1 MPQHDEVSLEQLEFP
16 KILQKLK
23 GYLNTPYGPRQLEN
37 LSLSRDRREVG
48 RQLQEVREMMA
59 LLNSGETVPLNDFP
73 DIYRQLEKCKPEN
86 SFLEGLELVGVGRCL
101 QDMLELS
108 RFFHRRR
115 EEAPTLQ
122 NYARGIHQHTEVV
135 RHIFQKLD
143 RRGDVLDN
151 ATPELRRIR
160 SEIHSLEAG
169 QKRLL
174 QKLLKRFSEYSQDD
188 IITLRDG
195 RMVLG
200 IQQQYVNKINGVV
213 YGTST
218 SGATVFMEPMEAV
231 SVSNEIQSLKVKER
245 TEVIRILQS
254 LTTELRAIRLD
265 VEYGLEN
272 VACLDLI
279 LAKARLGVAL
289 QATVPQIIDE
299 TAFSFKRARHPLLI
313 LSIGHQNVVPLN
325 LELGNKFST
334 LIITGPNAGG
344 KTVALKTIGLLL
356 LMVQA
361 GLPIPADADSRI
373 PLLPQILVDIG
384 DRQSIE
390 QDLSTFSAHI
400 LRLREILDRS
410 DSRTLV
416 LVDEI
421 GTGTDPREGAALAI
435 AILKVLL
442 KKKAL
447 TVATT
452 HHGELKAFA
461 HSTPGIENASMEF
474 DLKSLQPSYRIRIG
488 VPGSSYAFE
497 IAERYGLDQELL
509 KEARRL
515 VGQEKGTLED
525 LILNLENRIQT
536 LERQERE
543 LSLKLSRAE
552 GLQNLYERQV
562 KQLEKEKKKRIQVAA
577 KEAER
582 IIHEARATVEN
593 TVKSIREQQ
602 ASRESIVKAHQA
614 LKQAKDRLEMLE
626 PQEEPAPQEAV
637 RLKPGDPVRI
647 RELGEEGVL
656 LSLPDAR
663 GKARVQIGNV
673 KMTLEI
679 SGLQK
684 VSGKTA
690 EKMPVHRIS
699 GSKIDDIVA
708 PAILPELDL
717 RGKDAVD
724 ALSETDKYL
733 HEAIAAGYREV
744 RIIHGKGTGVLRR
757 KINEFLSRDSR
768 VEEKRLG
775 RWGEGDTGVTIVKLK
790 VGQ

>member
-1 MPQHDEVSLEQLEFP
+1 MPQHDEISLEQLEFP

-23 GYLNTPYGPRQLEN
+23 GFLNSPYGLLQWEK
-37 LSLSRDRREVG
+37 LSLSCDRDEVTRQLREV
-48 RQLQEVREMMA
+48 QEMMA
-59 LLNSGETVPLNDFP
+59 LLAAEETVPLSDFP
-73 DIYRQLEKCKPEN
+73 DIRSQLEKCKPEN
-86 SFLEGLELVGVGRCL
+86 SFLEGMELVEVGRCL

-108 RFFHRRR
+108 RFFHFHRQ
-115 EEAPTLQ
+115 ESPTLYK
-122 NYARGIHQHTEVV
+122 YAQGIHQHGDVA
-135 RHIFQKLD
+135 RHISQKID
-143 RRGDVLDN
+143 RRGELLDT
-151 ATPELRRIR
+151 ASPELRRIR
-160 SEIHSLEAG
+160 SEIRGLEGG

-200 IQQQYVNKINGVV
+200 IQQQYVNKVNGVV

-231 SVSNEIQSLKVKER
+231 SLSNEIQSLKVKER

-254 LTTELRAIRLD
+254 LTAELRAIRLD

-279 LAKARLGVAL
+279 LAKARLGAAL
-289 QATVPQIIDE
+289 QAAVPQLVEEPAILL
-299 TAFSFKRARHPLLI
+299 KRARHPLLI
-313 LSIGHQNVVPLN
+313 LSLGHQNVVPLN
-325 LELGNKFST
+325 LELGKEFST

-344 KTVALKTIGLLL
+344 KTVALKAIGLLL

-361 GLPIPADADSRI
+361 GLPVPADADSQI
-373 PLLPQILVDIG
+373 PLLPQIMVDIG

-400 LRLREILDRS
+400 LRLRKILEIANDK
-410 DSRTLV
+410 TLV

-435 AILKVLL
+435 SILKVLL
-442 KKKAL
+442 KKKTL
-447 TVATT
+447 MVATT

-461 HSTPGIENASMEF
+461 HSTGGIENASMEF
-474 DLKSLQPSYRIRIG
+474 DLKSLQPSYRLRIG

-497 IAERYGLDQELL
+497 IAERYGLDENLL
-509 KEARRL
+509 AEARRL
-515 VGQEKGTLED
+515 VGEEKGALED

-536 LERQERE
+536 VERRERE

-562 KQLEKEKKKRIQVAA
+562 KQLEREKKKRVQEAA
-577 KEAER
+577 KEAEQ
-582 IIHEARATVEN
+582 IIREARATVEN
-593 TVKSIREQQ
+593 AVKNIRERQ
-602 ASRESIVKAHQA
+602 ASRESIVQAHQA
-614 LKQAKDRLEMLE
+614 LKQVKKRLAKLE
-626 PQEEPAPQEAV
+626 PGEKSAAPETV
-637 RLKPGDPVRI
+637 RLKAGDRVWV
-647 RELGEEGVL
+647 RELREEGVL
-656 LSLPDAR
+656 LALPDAR
-663 GKARVQIGNV
+663 GRARVQIGNV
-673 KMTLEI
+673 KMTLEVN
-679 SGLQK
+679 GLQK
-684 VSGKTA
+684 LSGESP
-690 EKMPVHRIS
+690 EKLRISRIS
-699 GSKIDDIVA
+699 GSKIDHIVA
-708 PAILPELDL
+708 PATRPELDL
-717 RGKDAVD
+717 RGKDALD

-733 HEAIAAGYREV
+733 HLAVAAGYREV

-768 VEEKRLG
+768 VAEKRLG
-775 RWGEGDTGVTIVKLK
+775 RWGEGDTGVTVVKLK
-790 VGQ
+790 IEQ